1 MQKNSLSK
9 KKWKRNSRIN
19 LSLRIS
25 KTKQKF
31 QMITARYLS
40 KWIHYQLI
48 RIKIKLN
55 PNRKHQLR
63 LTLPHR
69 KKLIKKMWIMLV
81 FLEMEIIRCK
91 KKKRSKMVKLLMC
104 RYLKYKL
111 NPIKVLLNNNT
122 HIIKKNI
129 KSKWWLS
136 RWWLSSRRRFMSR
149 LRINK
154 LDCSNLLEP
163 NQCQLRSHKFHQVC
177 PSLLNQWIIWTFKIF
192 HNSNLL
198 HNNNIISNLKI
209 NQLNSLF
216 IVILLTIMKH
226 FNFLKK
232 NLNNKKLQ
240 KLTMKIKIMDK
251 KTIMTMGTMDKK
263 LIKIITMINYRIWMR
278 II

>member
-1 MQKNSLSK
+1 
-9 KKWKRNSRIN
+9 
-19 LSLRIS
+19 
-25 KTKQKF
+25 
-31 QMITARYLS
+31 
-40 KWIHYQLI
+40 
-48 RIKIKLN
+48 
-55 PNRKHQLR
+55 
-63 LTLPHR
+63 
-69 KKLIKKMWIMLV
+69 MWIMLV

-154 LDCSNLLEP
+154 LGCSNLLEP
-163 NQCQLRSHKFHQVC
+163 DQCHLSHKFHQVC

-240 KLTMKIKIMDK
+240 NLTIKIKIMDK
-251 KTIMTMGTMDKK
+251 KTIMTMGIMDKK
-263 LIKIITMINYRIWMR
+263 LIKIITMTNYRIWMR

>member
-1 MQKNSLSK
+1 
-9 KKWKRNSRIN
+9 
-19 LSLRIS
+19 
-25 KTKQKF
+25 
-31 QMITARYLS
+31 
-40 KWIHYQLI
+40 
-48 RIKIKLN
+48 
-55 PNRKHQLR
+55 
-63 LTLPHR
+63 
-69 KKLIKKMWIMLV
+69 
-81 FLEMEIIRCK
+81 
-91 KKKRSKMVKLLMC
+91 MVKLLIMWRC
-104 RYLKYKL
+104 LKYKL

-154 LDCSNLLEP
+154 LDCSNLLES
-163 NQCQLRSHKFHQVC
+163 NQCLLRSHKFHQVC

-232 NLNNKKLQ
+232 NLNNKNLK